1 MIQWS
6 NFCSCLISRQRD
18 ELVISTLQS
27 SSGVNVG
34 AEDKL
39 TLLMTNTEDLLG
51 AAGKRLLEKGV
62 LIMYTD

>member
-39 TLLMTNTEDLLG
+39 ILLMTNTEDLLG